1 MIRTPP
7 LSTYDDPP
15 PTGVSGEPRWRPVH
29 PALAPFVGSDPITMR
44 LVMLLV
50 SHPHLVPTKP
60 ADVPAMD
67 EPAKRALL
75 DRLVSE
81 LGLDKPVPTT
91 FPFVG

>member
-7 LSTYDDPP
+7 ASTYDPP

-29 PALAPFVGSDPITMR
+29 PAIAPFIHSDPLTLR

-50 SHPHLVPTKP
+50 SHPNLVPTKP
-60 ADVPAMD
+60 DDVRAMD
-67 EPAKRALL
+67 EPAKRALI

-81 LGLDKPVPTT
+81 LGLDKPVPSSI
-91 FPFVG
+91 PFVG